1 MGSHCHS
8 KAKVCE
14 ICGGNH
20 PRDEVL
26 LATCSECNIA
36 CEHVYCMREVEEE
49 VPEDWVCESCLTGSD
64 LILKESGK
72 KDAHVTSS
80 FQEDEAVTRAI
91 GYEQFSVSQLHSKKQ
106 KPVETGKVKFIPHE
120 EVMRLSSGTTETKFY
135 FSHTRR
141 STFQRTTR
149 KSRTMNPKAFSDRV
163 KSYPCKPYG
172 LARPFRDATPKSSM
186 VNQQMSRTFKE
197 PKASEIPSVASGK
210 LHANQKQSMDVISV
224 PKNHCDF
231 FENKMENSTKKSSL
245 CSTPVDPEK
254 KAVAPCTKEPLTKQQ
269 PVDTLILP
277 RKVEISNKKIE
288 KELVKESCTL
298 LPTSLAVNAG
308 GKTKD
313 VAQHDHSNVQ
323 GDLPN
328 FQPSFAL
335 YLDYFPA
342 PDATWKGDF
351 SILNWN
357 PSEIFSGFQ
366 ARLPC
371 KIHPKV
377 YEISRKMPP
386 VLQVKM
392 LPQSNFLVDLFQDE
406 CPDLLDVAMYFFPDD
421 NIERS
426 RQNYVKL
433 VEHMEIHEFF
443 LRSHINDVELLIF
456 TSTQLNVDSQNVLSS
471 ESKHFFWGIFRS
483 TNDKPLPSNAQEELP
498 SSQADEDME
507 IDMVGGISVGRVD
520 VIVPRESST
529 RRSTI
534 QDGDTTCPTI
544 SVDVDSSIQG
554 RRHVEVKKEELS
566 KYYNQEHILSPPPG
580 FEKMFKSQTAM

>member
-245 CSTPVDPEK
+245 CSTPVDP
-254 KAVAPCTKEPLTKQQ
+254 
-269 PVDTLILP
+269 
-277 RKVEISNKKIE
+277 
-288 KELVKESCTL
+288 
-298 LPTSLAVNAG
+298 G